1 MSNRRNTARP
11 RHKRWAPY
19 LKVPPFL
26 PVPLRTRRD
35 GWTSA
40 RQARF
45 IAELVR
51 TACVRK
57 AAQAIGLTRES
68 AYRLRRH
75 PAAGSFR
82 AAWDTAVSRKQ
93 QPRWKFTQAEARD
106 LAVDGPFH
114 IALHRGQPRTVR
126 RKPDDSR
133 LLSFVNRLDR
143 LLAQITPAQED
154 VLLAW
159 AVTQPHLRRLV

>member
-1 MSNRRNTARP
+1 MSNRRTTSRP
-11 RHKRWAPY
+11 RHKRWTPY
-19 LKVPPFL
+19 LKVPAFL
-26 PVPLRTRRD
+26 PVPLRTRKD
-35 GWTSA
+35 GWTPA

-45 IAELVR
+45 IAQLVR

-57 AAQAIGLTRES
+57 AAQAIGLSRES

-82 AAWDTAVSRKQ
+82 AAWDTAISGKQ

-106 LAVDGPFH
+106 LAIDGPFY
-114 IALHRGQPRTVR
+114 IALHRGEPRTIL

-133 LLSFVNRLDR
+133 LLSFVARLDR
-143 LLAQITPAQED
+143 LLAHLTLSQED
-154 VLLAW
+154 ELLAW
-159 AVTQPHLRRLV
+159 AVTQPHLRRFV